1 MKLLDNMTVRTSWTL
16 VLVAFSALILAIGGL
31 GLAANQVGREAF
43 ATLNETNVSQERDL
57 NAAYNAMLRARVEMD
72 RAAELM
78 RTPSFDRPG
87 PVIESADALL
97 GDANQAFQRFLEASH
112 EPEQQ
117 ALVETLEEHFR
128 SLHDNNLR
136 LQLGLLQDADVTGY
150 LSGQSRVTQSSERF
164 IETIDAFFERNQQLG
179 QQLTERFGRTSGW
192 LSGGVVGTLLAALA
206 LIAVV
211 VWGVRVNV
219 LRPLRR
225 IIEHFQRI
233 AAGDLATPVERR
245 GNNEIGQLF
254 AELATMQQSLTD
266 TVGRVLA
273 SSERVQHGSQALAEG
288 NRSLSSQTQQQ
299 ASALEQTASSLEE
312 LTATVAQNAERAH
325 DVNRSANDAS
335 DKAREG
341 DAVIQQF
348 LTTMEAIH
356 GHSDEIQSIIALI
369 ESIAFQT
376 NILALNASVEA
387 ARAGDQGRGFAVV
400 AKEVRDLATRSAD
413 AAREIRHR
421 IQASRTSV
429 EQGDALSREAAEHTR
444 AILTAIER
452 VSVLMDDISRAS
464 SEQRYGIEQ
473 VNQAMVQM
481 ETATQDSARLVE
493 GAAGNA
499 AELADEAQRMHDY
512 ARRFS
517 LAVAESGN
525 ERPAQ
530 PADVD
535 ASHWLTLALSDSA
548 SSDREPERR
557 TTRRDTLAAC

>member
-1 MKLLDNMTVRTSWTL
+1 MKRLDNMTVRTSWTL
-16 VLVAFSALILAIGGL
+16 VLVAFSTLILAIGGL

-43 ATLNETNVSQERDL
+43 ATLNETNVRQERDL
-57 NAAYNAMLRARVEMD
+57 NAAYNALLRARVEMD
-72 RAAELM
+72 RAAELL

-87 PVIESADALL
+87 PVIESAEALL
-97 GDANQAFQRFLEASH
+97 DDASRAFQRFLEAPH
-112 EPEQQ
+112 ERDQQ

-164 IETIDAFFERNQQLG
+164 IETIDAFFDRNQLLG
-179 QQLTERFGRTSGW
+179 QHLAERFGRTSDW
-192 LSGGVVGTLLAALA
+192 LNGGVVGTLLAALA

-219 LRPLRR
+219 LKPLRR
-225 IIEHFQRI
+225 IVEHFQRI

-254 AELATMQQSLTD
+254 AELATMQRSLTD

-273 SSERVQHGSQALAEG
+273 SSERVHHGSLALAEG
-288 NRSLSSQTQQQ
+288 NQSLASQTQQQ

-312 LTATVAQNAERAH
+312 LTATVAQNAEHAQG
-325 DVNRSANDAS
+325 VSRSADDAS
-335 DKAREG
+335 AKAREG

-356 GHSDEIQSIIALI
+356 GHSDEIQSIIGLI

-400 AKEVRDLATRSAD
+400 ATEVRDLATRSAS
-413 AAREIRHR
+413 AAKEIRSR
-421 IQASRTSV
+421 IQASSQSI
-429 EQGDALSREAAEHTR
+429 EQGNALSREAAEHTR
-444 AILTAIER
+444 AILVAIER
-452 VSVLMDDISRAS
+452 VSVLMGEISRAS
-464 SEQRYGIEQ
+464 SEQRHGIEQ
-473 VNQAMVQM
+473 VNQAMLQM
-481 ETATQDSARLVE
+481 ETTTQDSARLVE

-499 AELADEAQRMHDY
+499 AALADEAQRMHDY

-517 LAVAESGN
+517 LTAAENGDEVAAMPAGADMSRWLEMALRDPESRATQG
-525 ERPAQ
+525 
-530 PADVD
+530 
-535 ASHWLTLALSDSA
+535 
-548 SSDREPERR
+548 
-557 TTRRDTLAAC
+557 DTLAAC

>member
-31 GLAANQVGREAF
+31 GLSANQVGREAF

-57 NAAYNAMLRARVEMD
+57 NAAYNALLRARVEMD
-72 RAAELM
+72 RAAELL

-97 GDANQAFQRFLEASH
+97 DDANQAFQRFLEASH

-117 ALVETLEEHFR
+117 ALVETLEERFR

-164 IETIDAFFERNQQLG
+164 IESIDAFFERNQQLG
-179 QQLTERFGRTSGW
+179 QRLAERFGRTSDW
-192 LSGGVVGTLLAALA
+192 LNAGVVGTLLAALA

-219 LRPLRR
+219 LKPLRR
-225 IIEHFQRI
+225 IVEHFQRI

-254 AELATMQQSLTD
+254 AELATMQRSLTD

-288 NRSLSSQTQQQ
+288 NRSLSTQTQQQ

-400 AKEVRDLATRSAD
+400 ATEVRDLATRSAD
-413 AAREIRHR
+413 AAREIRQR

-429 EQGDALSREAAEHTR
+429 EQGNALSREAAEHTR

-517 LAVAESGN
+517 LAAAKSGHGHA
-525 ERPAQ
+525 RSALPA
-530 PADVD
+530 D
-535 ASHWLTLALSDSA
+535 ASHWLTLALSDSE
-548 SSDREPERR
+548 SFDRDPERR